1 MPEFNP
7 RRKKKVYTF
16 GRSQPQQVVRSG
28 EEYFDLARTEQAYPF
43 YGLFGP
49 NAAFPTGS
57 AIVVTG
63 EYDESTITFA
73 NTDTGTITFNV
84 TFTSAPVVAVS
95 LIPNGNGLENVVATI
110 SSVTTTGC
118 NVSLSAPFGG
128 KLLYRAIYAAVYPAI
143 VERVT
148 ASASFYY
155 TASAGT
161 SDLSIGDNFLA
172 SYTSLGATPTDM
184 FITVEDRNVSGDAVV
199 AVVETGSYGL
209 TSTQVSLSA
218 PITDRV
224 HYIVVK

>member
-28 EEYFDLARTEQAYPF
+28 DEYFDLARTEQSYPF
-43 YGLFGP
+43 YELFGSV
-49 NAAFPTGS
+49 AAFPTGS

-63 EYDESTITFA
+63 EYDESIVTFA
-73 NTDTGTITFNV
+73 NTDTANITFNV
-84 TFTSAPVVAVS
+84 TFTSTPVVAVS
-95 LIPNGNGLENVVATI
+95 LIPNGNGLENVAATI
-110 SSVTTTGC
+110 ASVTTTGC
-118 NVSLSAPFGG
+118 TVNLSAPFGG

-143 VERVT
+143 VERVVV
-148 ASASFYY
+148 SSSFYY

-161 SDLSIGDNFLA
+161 SDLAAGENFLA
-172 SYTSLGATPTDM
+172 SYSSLGAAPTDM
-184 FITVEDRNVSGDAVV
+184 FITVEDRNVSGDGMV
-199 AVVETGSYGL
+199 AVVQTGSYGL